1 MGYEVLED
9 EKPGYEVLPD
19 GQAGYEVIEEI
30 AAPEQA
36 EGPSAP
42 AKPTEPVQPSLI
54 GASLRSVGEQII
66 PGASAVAGTLLG
78 AAAGAPGG
86 PVGIAAGALAG
97 GTLGY
102 KIGETG
108 QQGLARLLAGEQ
120 GYEDYQRLREAD
132 RARYPIATTSLEIA
146 TPVAIGAGA
155 ARPTFAIDRFQQAF
169 KPQIAPVARATE
181 EATAGQPIRPGTVGE
196 AGFESGVKAP
206 EFKMPEPSKGYAIA
220 KTALRE
226 LKSEKVPTAVKA
238 EIATQPDTVRK
249 IYGVAAKRAE
259 LEDLPTDELSRVAR
273 ESTDPIESQGA
284 RALLYARNIDNDP
297 ASAAANLNEFVKM
310 NSQFGLGLR
319 NIQEYINTPAGYVS
333 TIKQQAESVGRK
345 IPAQVE
351 QRLTDLFTKS
361 KQSKDA
367 LKTAINNYRNTL
379 TDDSAR
385 LAEEAQKIA
394 QRDAVELQRYSRNVI
409 PKRFL
414 TETFPQAI
422 QLTLLTPL
430 SLTKNVFFNVNRA
443 VAQTGVRAIANVG
456 DSVISFLSK
465 SKQPKTIIQSPTTA
479 QAALG
484 GAISGFKEAGRT
496 FFKTGIP
503 EKAALAGEGVKGTDV
518 FRSLA
523 QAITGKDLVVN
534 ERGKV
539 AIADRIRKFAEGVI
553 GSYTEPMGRGLS
565 VGDLPFR
572 RAAEARLIAERALL
586 KGASKEEALAAA
598 RFPKK
603 SELSAIENEAA
614 RATFQQNTKLTSAI
628 QQVADWVSGIPV
640 IGPLLLRSNIPYIR
654 TPVNV
659 VSDVVDIAVP
669 PIAFV
674 KSIYY
679 ANKGDRRQALDMAA
693 RGIVGSVMGMAA
705 SALYRAGLIV
715 GSGGKSEKQRGIEY
729 EVQPQNTLNKSGLE
743 RLLRG
748 EDPSIQPGDEIRS
761 FENFGYLG
769 TVFNVYANV
778 LSKEGSSGIIEDA
791 ANVAFLGIPNVASYT
806 LNQTFL
812 KSTNTLLNA
821 INREQY
827 DGYLQSLYGSISSVA
842 FPGTLQAINRAYRE
856 YMVDIK
862 SDDKLQGFQN
872 VLKSKMPEFAA
883 NALNLEKLPL
893 TRNLWGEP
901 IRQTPEGEN
910 PFFYN
915 FFDVTRSRSVKS
927 DEANLF
933 LYKLWKNTK
942 NPDVLPS
949 VPDRNITIKGTTY
962 RLTEEQYADFQEEVG
977 RRRKALV
984 DRDVESP
991 TFIVAE
997 PEFQIKRL
1005 KKNYEKGFED
1015 GKKQFIKLNREDLV
1029 PLEK

>member
-19 GQAGYEVIEEI
+19 EQAGYEVIEEI
-30 AAPEQA
+30 QAPEQA
-36 EGPSAP
+36 EKPSARVE
-42 AKPTEPVQPSLI
+42 PTEPVQPSLI
-54 GASLRSVGEQII
+54 GASLRSVGEQVI

-155 ARPTFAIDRFQQAF
+155 ARPTLAIDRFQQAF
-169 KPQIAPVARATE
+169 KPQIAPVARIAEETAT
-181 EATAGQPIRPGTVGE
+181 GQPIRPGTVGE

-206 EFKMPEPSKGYAIA
+206 EFKMPEPAKGYAIA

-249 IYGVAAKRAE
+249 IYGVAAKRGE

-284 RALLYARNIDNDP
+284 RALLYARNIDSDP
-297 ASAAANLNEFVKM
+297 ASAAINLNEFVKM

-319 NIQEYINTPAGYVS
+319 NIQEYINTPAGYIS
-333 TIKQQAESVGRK
+333 TIRQQAESVGRK

-351 QRLTDLFTKS
+351 QRLADLFTKS

-379 TDDSAR
+379 TDDSAK

-430 SLTKNVFFNVNRA
+430 SLTKNIFFNVNRA

-456 DSVISFLSK
+456 DSVLSFL
-465 SKQPKTIIQSPTTA
+465 SKQPKTITQSPTTA
-479 QAALG
+479 RAALG

-534 ERGKV
+534 ERGRV
-539 AIADRIRKFAEGVI
+539 AVADRIRKFAEGVI

-572 RAAEARLIAERALL
+572 RAAEARLVTERALL
-586 KGASKEEALAAA
+586 GGASKEEALAAA

-614 RATFQQNTKLTSAI
+614 KATFQQNTKLTSAI
-628 QQVADWVSGIPV
+628 QRVADVIASIPAV
-640 IGPLLLRSNIPYIR
+640 GPLLLRANIPYIR

-679 ANKGDRRQALDMAA
+679 VNKGDRRQALDMAA
-693 RGIVGSVMGMAA
+693 RGMIGSVMGMAA
-705 SALYRAGLIV
+705 SALYRAGLIT
-715 GSGGKSEKQRGIEY
+715 GSAGKSEKQRGIEY
-729 EVQPQNTLNKSGLE
+729 EVQPPNTLNKSGLE
-743 RLLRG
+743 RLLHG
-748 EDPSIQPGDEIRS
+748 EDPSIQIGDEMRS

-778 LSKEGSSGIIEDA
+778 LSKDGSSGIIEDA

-901 IRQTPEGEN
+901 IKQTPEGEN

-927 DEANLF
+927 DESNLF
-933 LYKLWKNTK
+933 LYRLWKDTK

-949 VPDRNITIKGTTY
+949 VPGRNITIKGTTY

-984 DRDVESP
+984 DRDIESP

-1005 KKNYEKGFED
+1005 RKNYEKGFED

>member
-9 EKPGYEVLPD
+9 EKPGYEVLPEE
-19 GQAGYEVIEEI
+19 QAGYEVVEEI
-30 AAPEQA
+30 TTPKQTEKPSVQA
-36 EGPSAP
+36 E
-42 AKPTEPVQPSLI
+42 PTEPVRPSLI
-54 GASLRSVGEQII
+54 GASLRSVGEQVI

-132 RARYPIATTSLEIA
+132 KSRYPIATTSLEIA
-146 TPVAIGAGA
+146 TPIAIGAGA
-155 ARPTFAIDRFQQAF
+155 ARPTLAIDRFQQAF
-169 KPQIAPVARATE
+169 KPQIAPVARAAE
-181 EATAGQPIRPGTVGE
+181 EAAAGQPIRPGTVGE

-206 EFKMPEPSKGYAIA
+206 EFKMPEPPKGYAIA

-249 IYGVAAKRAE
+249 IYGVAAKRGE
-259 LEDLPTDELSRVAR
+259 LEDLPTDQLAKVAA
-273 ESTDPIESQGA
+273 ESLDENEAAGA
-284 RALLYARNIDNDP
+284 RALLYARNIDSNP
-297 ASAAANLNEFVKM
+297 STAAGNLNDFVKAA
-310 NSQFGLGLR
+310 SRFGLGLR
-319 NIQEYINTPAGYVS
+319 NVQEYINTPAGYFA
-333 TIKQQAESVGRK
+333 TIKAQADAIGKK
-345 IPAQVE
+345 IPSNVE
-351 QRLTDLFTKS
+351 QKIIELFSKS

-367 LKTAINNYRNTL
+367 LKAAINNYRNTL
-379 TDDSAR
+379 TDDAAKA
-385 LAEEAQKIA
+385 AEEAKKIA
-394 QRDAVELQRYSRNVI
+394 GNDATELQKYSRNVI

-414 TETFPQAI
+414 TETAPQAI

-430 SLTKNVFFNVNRA
+430 SLTKNLFFNVNRA

-456 DSVISFLSK
+456 DSVISFI
-465 SKQPKTIIQSPTTA
+465 SKQPKTITQNLTTA
-479 QAALG
+479 KA
-484 GAISGFKEAGRT
+484 GAIGALSGLKEAGKT
-496 FFKTGIP
+496 LFKTGIP
-503 EKAALAGEGVKGTDV
+503 EGAALSGEGVRGTDV
-518 FRSLA
+518 FKSLA
-523 QAITGKDLVVN
+523 QAITGKDMVVN
-534 ERGKV
+534 EKGKV
-539 AIADRIRKFAEGVI
+539 AVADRIRKFAEGVI

-572 RAAEARLIAERALL
+572 RAAEARLVAERALL
-586 KGASKEEALAAA
+586 GGASKEEALAAA

-614 RATFQQNTKLTSAI
+614 KATFQQNTKLTSAI
-628 QQVADWVSGIPV
+628 QRIADVVSGIPV
-640 IGPLLLRSNIPYIR
+640 VGPLLLKSNVPYTK
-654 TPVNV
+654 TPTNV
-659 VSDVVDIAVP
+659 VSDVVDVAVP

-679 ANKGDRRQALDMAA
+679 VNKGDRRQALDMAA
-693 RGIVGSVMGMAA
+693 RGIMGSVMGMAA
-705 SALYRAGLIV
+705 SALYRAGLIT
-715 GSGGKSEKQRGIEY
+715 GSAGKSEKQRGIEY
-729 EVQPQNTLNKSGLE
+729 EVQPPNTLNKSGLE

-827 DGYLQSLYGSISSVA
+827 DGYLQSLYGSVSSVA
-842 FPGTLQAINRAYRE
+842 FPGTLQAINRATRE

-893 TRNLWGEP
+893 TRNMWGEP
-901 IRQTPEGEN
+901 VKQTPEGEN

-927 DEANLF
+927 DESNLF
-933 LYKLWKNTK
+933 LYKLWKDTK

-949 VPDRNITIKGTTY
+949 VPGRNITIKGTTY

-984 DRDVESP
+984 DRDIESP

-1005 KKNYEKGFED
+1005 KSSYEKGLED
-1015 GKKQFIKLNREDLV
+1015 GRKQFIKLNREDLV
-1029 PLEK
+1029 PMEK

>member
-9 EKPGYEVLPD
+9 EKPGYEVLPEE
-19 GQAGYEVIEEI
+19 QAGYEVVEEI
-30 AAPEQA
+30 ATPEQTEKPSVQA
-36 EGPSAP
+36 E
-42 AKPTEPVQPSLI
+42 PTEPVRPSLI
-54 GASLRSVGEQII
+54 GASLRSVGEQVI

-132 RARYPIATTSLEIA
+132 KSRYPIATTSLEIA
-146 TPVAIGAGA
+146 TPIAIGAGA
-155 ARPTFAIDRFQQAF
+155 ARPTLAIDRFQQAF
-169 KPQIAPVARATE
+169 KPQIAPVARAAE
-181 EATAGQPIRPGTVGE
+181 EAAAGQPIRPGTVGE

-206 EFKMPEPSKGYAIA
+206 EFKMPEPPKGYAIA

-249 IYGVAAKRAE
+249 IYGVAAKRGE
-259 LEDLPTDELSRVAR
+259 LEDLPTNELEKIAR
-273 ESTDPIESQGA
+273 ESTDPIEVQGA
-284 RALLYARNIDNDP
+284 SALLYGRKVDENP
-297 ASAAANLNEFVKM
+297 ANAAANFNEFVKL
-310 NSQFGLGLR
+310 NSLFGLGLR
-319 NIQEYINTPAGYVS
+319 NAQEYINTPAGYVS
-333 TIKQQAESVGRK
+333 ILKQQAESVGRK

-351 QRLTDLFTKS
+351 QKLTDLFNKS

-367 LKTAINNYRNTL
+367 LKAAINNYRNNL
-379 TDDSAR
+379 TDDSAK
-385 LAEEAQKIA
+385 LAEEAQKTA

-414 TETFPQAI
+414 TETVPQAI

-430 SLTKNVFFNVNRA
+430 SLTKNIFFNVNRA

-465 SKQPKTIIQSPTTA
+465 QPKTIAQSPTTA
-479 QAALG
+479 RAALG
-484 GAISGFKEAGRT
+484 GAISGLKEAGRT

-518 FRSLA
+518 FKSLA

-534 ERGKV
+534 ERGRV
-539 AIADRIRKFAEGVI
+539 AVADRIRKFAEGVI
-553 GSYTEPMGRGLS
+553 GSYTEPMGRGLA

-614 RATFQQNTKLTSAI
+614 KATFQQNTKLTSAI
-628 QQVADWVSGIPV
+628 QRVADVIASIPAV
-640 IGPLLLRSNIPYIR
+640 GPLLLRANIPYIK

-705 SALYRAGLIV
+705 SALYRAGLIT
-715 GSGGKSEKQRGIEY
+715 GSAGKSEKQRGIEY
-729 EVQPQNTLNKSGLE
+729 EVQPPNTLNKSGLE

-827 DGYLQSLYGSISSVA
+827 DGYLQSLYGSVSSVA
-842 FPGTLQAINRAYRE
+842 FPGTLQAINRATRE

-893 TRNLWGEP
+893 TRNMWGEP
-901 IRQTPEGEN
+901 VKQTPEGEN

-927 DEANLF
+927 DESNLF
-933 LYKLWKNTK
+933 LYKIWKDTK

-949 VPDRNITIKGTTY
+949 VPGRNITIKGTTY
-962 RLTEEQYADFQEEVG
+962 RLTEEQYANFQEEVG

-991 TFIVAE
+991 TFIMAE

-1005 KKNYEKGFED
+1005 KSSYEKGLED
-1015 GKKQFIKLNREDLV
+1015 GRKQFIKLNREDLV
-1029 PLEK
+1029 PMEK

>member
-9 EKPGYEVLPD
+9 EKPGYEVLPEE
-19 GQAGYEVIEEI
+19 QAGYEVIEEI
-30 AAPEQA
+30 ATPEQA
-36 EGPSAP
+36 EATP
-42 AKPTEPVQPSLI
+42 ASVEPTEPIQPSLI
-54 GASLRSVGEQII
+54 GASLRSVGGQII

-146 TPVAIGAGA
+146 TPVAIGAGS
-155 ARPTFAIDRFQQAF
+155 ARPTLAIDRFQQAF
-169 KPQIAPVARATE
+169 KPQIAPVARAAE
-181 EATAGQPIRPGTVGE
+181 ENAIGQPIR
-196 AGFESGVKAP
+196 S
-206 EFKMPEPSKGYAIA
+206 EFKMPEPPEGYAIA
-220 KTALRE
+220 RTALRE

-259 LEDLPTDELSRVAR
+259 LDDLPTDELSRVAR

-319 NIQEYINTPAGYVS
+319 NIQEYINTPAGYIS

-345 IPAQVE
+345 IPKQVE

-367 LKTAINNYRNTL
+367 LKAAINNYRNTL

-394 QRDAVELQRYSRNVI
+394 QRDAVELRRYSRNVI

-465 SKQPKTIIQSPTTA
+465 QPKTITQSPTTA
-479 QAALG
+479 RAAIG
-484 GAISGFKEAGRT
+484 GAISGLGEAGRT

-523 QAITGKDLVVN
+523 QAVTGKDLVVN
-534 ERGKV
+534 QKGRV
-539 AIADRIRKFAEGVI
+539 AVADRVRKFAEGVI

-565 VGDLPFR
+565 VGDLPFK

-586 KGASKEEALAAA
+586 GGASKEEALAAA
-598 RFPKK
+598 RFPRK

-628 QQVADWVSGIPV
+628 QQVANVVSSIPV
-640 IGPLLLRSNIPYIR
+640 VGPLLLRSNIPYIK

-669 PIAFV
+669 PIAFS

-679 ANKGDRRQALDMAA
+679 AYKGDRRQALDMFA
-693 RGIVGSVMGMAA
+693 RGTVGSIMGMGA
-705 SALYRAGLIV
+705 SALYRAGLIT
-715 GSGGKSEKQRGIEY
+715 GSAGKSEKQRGIEY
-729 EVQPQNTLNKSGLE
+729 EVQPPNTLNKSGLE

-748 EDPSIQPGDEIRS
+748 EDPSVRLGDEMRS

-827 DGYLQSLYGSISSVA
+827 DGYLQALYGSISSVA

-901 IRQTPEGEN
+901 IKQTPEGEN

-933 LYKLWKNTK
+933 LYKLWKDTK

-949 VPDRNITIKGTTY
+949 VPGRNITIKGTTY

-977 RRRKALV
+977 RRRKAIV

-991 TFIVAE
+991 TFITAE

-1005 KKNYEKGFED
+1005 KNGYEKGLED
-1015 GKKQFIKLNREDLV
+1015 GRKQFIKLNREDLV

>member
-1 MGYEVLED
+1 
-9 EKPGYEVLPD
+9 
-19 GQAGYEVIEEI
+19 
-30 AAPEQA
+30 
-36 EGPSAP
+36 
-42 AKPTEPVQPSLI
+42 
-54 GASLRSVGEQII
+54 
-66 PGASAVAGTLLG
+66 
-78 AAAGAPGG
+78 
-86 PVGIAAGALAG
+86 
-97 GTLGY
+97 
-102 KIGETG
+102 
-108 QQGLARLLAGEQ
+108 
-120 GYEDYQRLREAD
+120 
-132 RARYPIATTSLEIA
+132 
-146 TPVAIGAGA
+146 
-155 ARPTFAIDRFQQAF
+155 
-169 KPQIAPVARATE
+169 
-181 EATAGQPIRPGTVGE
+181 
-196 AGFESGVKAP
+196 
-206 EFKMPEPSKGYAIA
+206 
-220 KTALRE
+220 LRE

-249 IYGVAAKRAE
+249 IYGVAAKRGE
-259 LEDLPTDELSRVAR
+259 LEDLPTDQLAKVAA
-273 ESTDPIESQGA
+273 ESLDENEAAGA
-284 RALLYARNIDNDP
+284 RALLYARNIDSNP
-297 ASAAANLNEFVKM
+297 STAAENLNEFVKAA
-310 NSQFGLGLR
+310 SRFGLGLR
-319 NIQEYINTPAGYVS
+319 NVQEYINTPAGYFA
-333 TIKQQAESVGRK
+333 TIKAQADAIGKK
-345 IPAQVE
+345 IPSNVE
-351 QRLTDLFTKS
+351 QKIIELFSKS

-367 LKTAINNYRNTL
+367 LKAAINNYRNTL

-385 LAEEAQKIA
+385 LAEEAQKNA

-465 SKQPKTIIQSPTTA
+465 QPKTITQSPTTA
-479 QAALG
+479 RAAIG
-484 GAISGFKEAGRT
+484 GAISGLGEAGRT

-523 QAITGKDLVVN
+523 QAVTGKDLVVN
-534 ERGKV
+534 QKGRV
-539 AIADRIRKFAEGVI
+539 AVADRVRKFAEGVI

-565 VGDLPFR
+565 VGDLPFK

-586 KGASKEEALAAA
+586 GGASKEEALAAA
-598 RFPKK
+598 RFPRK

-628 QQVADWVSGIPV
+628 QQVANVVSSIPV
-640 IGPLLLRSNIPYIR
+640 VGPLLLRSNIPYIK

-669 PIAFV
+669 PIAFS

-679 ANKGDRRQALDMAA
+679 AYKGDRRQALDMFA
-693 RGIVGSVMGMAA
+693 RGTVGSIMGMGA
-705 SALYRAGLIV
+705 SALYRAGLIT
-715 GSGGKSEKQRGIEY
+715 GSAGKSEKQRGIEY
-729 EVQPQNTLNKSGLE
+729 EVQPPNTLNKSGLE

-748 EDPSIQPGDEIRS
+748 EDPSVRLVDEMRS

-842 FPGTLQAINRAYRE
+842 FPGTLQAINRANRE
-856 YMVDIK
+856 YMVNIK

-901 IRQTPEGEN
+901 IKQTPEGEN

-933 LYKLWKNTK
+933 LYKLWKDTK

-949 VPDRNITIKGTTY
+949 VPGRNITIKGTTY

-977 RRRKALV
+977 RRRKAIV

-991 TFIVAE
+991 TFITAE

-1005 KKNYEKGFED
+1005 KNGYEKGLED
-1015 GKKQFIKLNREDLV
+1015 GRKQFIKLNREDLV

>member
-1 MGYEVLED
+1 
-9 EKPGYEVLPD
+9 
-19 GQAGYEVIEEI
+19 
-30 AAPEQA
+30 
-36 EGPSAP
+36 
-42 AKPTEPVQPSLI
+42 
-54 GASLRSVGEQII
+54 
-66 PGASAVAGTLLG
+66 
-78 AAAGAPGG
+78 
-86 PVGIAAGALAG
+86 
-97 GTLGY
+97 
-102 KIGETG
+102 
-108 QQGLARLLAGEQ
+108 
-120 GYEDYQRLREAD
+120 
-132 RARYPIATTSLEIA
+132 
-146 TPVAIGAGA
+146 
-155 ARPTFAIDRFQQAF
+155 
-169 KPQIAPVARATE
+169 
-181 EATAGQPIRPGTVGE
+181 
-196 AGFESGVKAP
+196 
-206 EFKMPEPSKGYAIA
+206 MPEPPEGYAIA
-220 KTALRE
+220 RTALRE

-249 IYGVAAKRAE
+249 IYGVAAKRGE
-259 LEDLPTDELSRVAR
+259 LEDLPTDQLAKVAA
-273 ESTDPIESQGA
+273 ESLDENEAAGA
-284 RALLYARNIDNDP
+284 RALLYARNIDSNP
-297 ASAAANLNEFVKM
+297 STAAENLNEFVKAA
-310 NSQFGLGLR
+310 SRFGLGLR
-319 NIQEYINTPAGYVS
+319 NVQEYINTPAGYFA
-333 TIKQQAESVGRK
+333 TIKAQADAIGKK
-345 IPAQVE
+345 IPSNVE
-351 QRLTDLFTKS
+351 QKIIELFSKS

-367 LKTAINNYRNTL
+367 LKAAINNYRNTL

-385 LAEEAQKIA
+385 LAEEAQKNA

-465 SKQPKTIIQSPTTA
+465 QPKTITQSPTTA
-479 QAALG
+479 RAAIG
-484 GAISGFKEAGRT
+484 GAISGLGEAGRT

-523 QAITGKDLVVN
+523 QAVTGKDLVVN
-534 ERGKV
+534 QKGRV
-539 AIADRIRKFAEGVI
+539 AVADRVRKFAEGVI

-565 VGDLPFR
+565 VGDLPFK

-586 KGASKEEALAAA
+586 GGASKEEALAAA
-598 RFPKK
+598 RFPRK

-628 QQVADWVSGIPV
+628 QQVANVVSSIPV
-640 IGPLLLRSNIPYIR
+640 VGPLLLRSNIPYIK

-669 PIAFV
+669 PIAFS

-679 ANKGDRRQALDMAA
+679 AYKGDRRQALDMFA
-693 RGIVGSVMGMAA
+693 RGTVGSIMGMGA
-705 SALYRAGLIV
+705 SALYRAGLIT
-715 GSGGKSEKQRGIEY
+715 GSAGKSEKQRGIEY
-729 EVQPQNTLNKSGLE
+729 EVQPPNTLNKSGLE

-748 EDPSIQPGDEIRS
+748 EDPSVRLGDEMRS

-842 FPGTLQAINRAYRE
+842 FPGTLQAINRANRE
-856 YMVDIK
+856 YMVNIK

-901 IRQTPEGEN
+901 IKQTPEGEN

-933 LYKLWKNTK
+933 LYKLWKDTK

-949 VPDRNITIKGTTY
+949 VPGRNITIKGTTY

-977 RRRKALV
+977 RRRKAIV

-991 TFIVAE
+991 TFITAE

-1005 KKNYEKGFED
+1005 KNGYEKGLED
-1015 GKKQFIKLNREDLV
+1015 GRKQFIKLNREDLV

>member
-19 GQAGYEVIEEI
+19 EQVGYEVIEEVPV
-30 AAPEQA
+30 AKQEEKTVAP
-36 EGPSAP
+36 S
-42 AKPTEPVQPSLI
+42 EPVKPSLV

-97 GTLGY
+97 GTIGY

-108 QQGLARLLAGEQ
+108 QQGLARLLAGEK

-132 RARYPIATTSLEIA
+132 KARYPIATTSLEIA
-146 TPVAIGAGA
+146 TPMAIGAA
-155 ARPTFAIDRFQQAF
+155 ASRPTLAIDKFQQAF
-169 KPQIAPVARATE
+169 KPQIAPAAKAAE
-181 EATAGQPIRPGTVGE
+181 EIPVGQPIRPGTVGE

-206 EFKMPEPSKGYAIA
+206 EFKMPKPPEGYKIA

-226 LKSEKVPTAVKA
+226 LESEKVPTAMKA
-238 EIATQPDTVRK
+238 EIAKQPDTVRK
-249 IYGVAAKRAE
+249 IYGVAAKRGE
-259 LEDLPTDELSRVAR
+259 LEDLSTNELEKIAR
-273 ESTDPIESQGA
+273 ESTDPIEVQGA
-284 RALLYARNIDNDP
+284 NALLSGRKIDENP
-297 ASAAANLNEFVKM
+297 ANAAANFNEFVKL
-310 NSQFGLGLR
+310 NSLSGLVLR
-319 NIQEYINTPAGYVS
+319 NAQEYINTPEGYIS
-333 TIKQQAESVGRK
+333 IIRQQAQSVGRK
-345 IPAQVE
+345 IPTQVE

-361 KQSKDA
+361 KQSKDS
-367 LKTAINNYRNTL
+367 LKAAINNYRNTL
-379 TDDSAR
+379 TDESAK
-385 LAEEAQKIA
+385 LAEEAQKVA

-409 PKRFL
+409 PKRFF
-414 TETFPQAI
+414 TETAPQAI

-430 SLTKNVFFNVNRA
+430 SLTKNIFFNVNRA
-443 VAQTGVRAIANVG
+443 VAQAGVRTIANVG

-465 SKQPKTIIQSPTTA
+465 QPKTIIQGPTTA

-496 FFKTGIP
+496 LFKTGIP

-518 FRSLA
+518 FKSLA

-534 ERGKV
+534 EKGKV
-539 AIADRIRKFAEGVI
+539 AVADRVRKFAEGLI
-553 GSYTEPMGRGLS
+553 GSYTEPLGRGLA

-572 RAAEARLIAERALL
+572 RSAEARLLAEKALL
-586 KGASKEEALAAA
+586 GGASKEEALAAA

-614 RATFQQNTKLTSAI
+614 KATFQQNTKLTSAI
-628 QQVADWVSGIPV
+628 QRVADVIAGIPV
-640 IGPLLLRSNIPYIR
+640 AGPLLLRANIPYIK

-669 PIAFV
+669 PIAFS

-679 ANKGDRRQALDMAA
+679 ASKGDRRQALDMAA

-705 SALYRAGLIV
+705 SALYRAGLIT
-715 GSGGKSEKQRGIEY
+715 GSAGKSEKQRGIQY
-729 EVQPQNTLNKSGLE
+729 EVQPPNTLNKSGLE
-743 RLLRG
+743 RLLKG
-748 EDPSIQPGDEIRS
+748 EDPSIRPGDEIKS

-827 DGYLQSLYGSISSVA
+827 DGYLQALYGSISSIA
-842 FPGTLQAINRAYRE
+842 LPGTLQAINRANRE

-862 SDDKLQGFQN
+862 ADNNLKGFQN
-872 VLKSKMPEFAA
+872 VLQSKMPEFAA
-883 NALNLEKLPL
+883 DALNLEKLPL
-893 TRNLWGEP
+893 KRNLWGEP
-901 IRQTPEGEN
+901 IKQTPEGEN

-933 LYKLWKNTK
+933 LYKLWKDTK
-942 NPDVLPS
+942 NQDVLPS
-949 VPDRNITIKGTTY
+949 VPGRNITIKGTTY

-984 DRDVESP
+984 DRDIESP
-991 TFIVAE
+991 TFITAE

-1005 KKNYEKGFED
+1005 KNNYDKGLED
-1015 GKKQFIKLNREDLV
+1015 GRKQFIKLNREDLV

>member
-9 EKPGYEVLPD
+9 EKPGYEVLPEE
-19 GQAGYEVIEEI
+19 QAGYEVIEEI
-30 AAPEQA
+30 ATPEQA
-36 EGPSAP
+36 EATP
-42 AKPTEPVQPSLI
+42 ASVEPAEPIQPSLI
-54 GASLRSVGEQII
+54 GASLRSVGGQII

-146 TPVAIGAGA
+146 TPVAIGAGS
-155 ARPTFAIDRFQQAF
+155 ARPTLAIDRFQQAF
-169 KPQIAPVARATE
+169 KPQIAPVARAAE
-181 EATAGQPIRPGTVGE
+181 ETATGQPIR
-196 AGFESGVKAP
+196 P
-206 EFKMPEPSKGYAIA
+206 EFKMPEPPEGYAIA
-220 KTALRE
+220 RTALRE

-259 LEDLPTDELSRVAR
+259 LDDLPTDELSRVAR

-319 NIQEYINTPAGYVS
+319 NIQEYINTPAGYIS

-345 IPAQVE
+345 IPKQVE

-367 LKTAINNYRNTL
+367 LKAAINNYRNTL

-394 QRDAVELQRYSRNVI
+394 QRDAVELRRYSRNVI

-465 SKQPKTIIQSPTTA
+465 QPKTITQSPTTA
-479 QAALG
+479 RAAIG
-484 GAISGFKEAGRT
+484 GAISGLGEAGRT

-523 QAITGKDLVVN
+523 QAVTGKDLVVN
-534 ERGKV
+534 QKGRV
-539 AIADRIRKFAEGVI
+539 AVADRVRKFAEGVI

-565 VGDLPFR
+565 VGDLPFK

-586 KGASKEEALAAA
+586 GGASKEEALAAA
-598 RFPKK
+598 RFPRK

-614 RATFQQNTKLTSAI
+614 GATFQQNTKLTSAI
-628 QQVADWVSGIPV
+628 QQVANVVSSIPV
-640 IGPLLLRSNIPYIR
+640 VGPLLLRSNIPYIK

-669 PIAFV
+669 PIAFS

-679 ANKGDRRQALDMAA
+679 AYKGDRRQALDMFA
-693 RGIVGSVMGMAA
+693 RGTVGSIMGMGA
-705 SALYRAGLIV
+705 SALYRAGLIT
-715 GSGGKSEKQRGIEY
+715 GSAGKSEKQRGIEY
-729 EVQPQNTLNKSGLE
+729 EVQPPNTLNKSGLE

-748 EDPSIQPGDEIRS
+748 EDPSVRLGDEMRS

-842 FPGTLQAINRAYRE
+842 FPGTLQAINRANRE
-856 YMVDIK
+856 YMVNIK

-901 IRQTPEGEN
+901 IKQTPEGEN

-933 LYKLWKNTK
+933 LYKLWKDTK

-949 VPDRNITIKGTTY
+949 VPGRNITIKGTTY

-977 RRRKALV
+977 RRRKAIV

-991 TFIVAE
+991 TFITAE

-1005 KKNYEKGFED
+1005 KNGYEKGLED
-1015 GKKQFIKLNREDLV
+1015 GRKQFIKLNREDLV

>member
-19 GQAGYEVIEEI
+19 EQAGYEVIEEI

-36 EGPSAP
+36 GGPSAP

-132 RARYPIATTSLEIA
+132 KARYPIATTSLEIA

-155 ARPTFAIDRFQQAF
+155 ARPTLAIDRFQQAF
-169 KPQIAPVARATE
+169 KPQIAPVSRAAE
-181 EATAGQPIRPGTVGE
+181 ETVTGQPIRPGTVGE

-206 EFKMPEPSKGYAIA
+206 EFKMPKPPEGYAIA
-220 KTALRE
+220 RTALRE

-284 RALLYARNIDNDP
+284 RALLYARNIDSDP

-319 NIQEYINTPAGYVS
+319 NIQEYINTPAGYIS
-333 TIKQQAESVGRK
+333 TIRQQAESVGRK

-361 KQSKDA
+361 KKSKDA

-456 DSVISFLSK
+456 DSVLSFL
-465 SKQPKTIIQSPTTA
+465 SKQPKTITQSPTTA
-479 QAALG
+479 RAALG
-484 GAISGFKEAGRT
+484 GAISGFREAGRT

-503 EKAALAGEGVKGTDV
+503 EKAALSGEGIKGTDV

-534 ERGKV
+534 ERGRV
-539 AIADRIRKFAEGVI
+539 AVADRIRKFAEGVI
-553 GSYTEPMGRGLS
+553 GLYTEPMGRGLS

-572 RAAEARLIAERALL
+572 RAAEARLIAESALL

-603 SELSAIENEAA
+603 SELRSIENEAA
-614 RATFQQNTKLTSAI
+614 KATFQQNTKLTSAI
-628 QQVADWVSGIPV
+628 QRVADVIASIPAV
-640 IGPLLLRSNIPYIR
+640 GPLLLRANIPYIR

-679 ANKGDRRQALDMAA
+679 ANKKDRRQALDMAA

-705 SALYRAGLIV
+705 SALYRAGLIT
-715 GSGGKSEKQRGIEY
+715 GSAGKSEKQRGIEY
-729 EVQPQNTLNKSGLE
+729 EVQPPNTLNKSGLE

-748 EDPSIQPGDEIRS
+748 EDPSIQPGDEIIS

-827 DGYLQSLYGSISSVA
+827 DGYLQSLYGSVSSVA
-842 FPGTLQAINRAYRE
+842 FPGTLQAINRATKE

-901 IRQTPEGEN
+901 IKQTPEGEN

-927 DEANLF
+927 DESNLF
-933 LYKLWKNTK
+933 LYKLWKDTR

-949 VPDRNITIKGTTY
+949 VPGRNITIKGTTY

>member
-19 GQAGYEVIEEI
+19 EQAGYEVIEEI
-30 AAPEQA
+30 STPELAEKPPAPSE
-36 EGPSAP
+36 
-42 AKPTEPVQPSLI
+42 PTEPIQPSLI
-54 GASLRSVGEQII
+54 GASLRSVGGQII

-120 GYEDYQRLREAD
+120 GYEDYQRLRESD

-155 ARPTFAIDRFQQAF
+155 ARPTLAIDRFQQAF
-169 KPQIAPVARATE
+169 KPQITPVARAAE
-181 EATAGQPIRPGTVGE
+181 ETATGQPIRPGAVGE

-206 EFKMPEPSKGYAIA
+206 EFKMPQPPEGYAIA
-220 KTALRE
+220 RTALRE
-226 LKSEKVPTAVKA
+226 LKSEKVPTAMKA

-249 IYGVAAKRAE
+249 IYGVAAKRGE
-259 LEDLPTDELSRVAR
+259 LDDLPTNELEKIAR
-273 ESTDPIESQGA
+273 ESTDPIEVQGA
-284 RALLYARNIDNDP
+284 SALLAGRRIDENP
-297 ASAAANLNEFVKM
+297 ANAAANFNEFVKL
-310 NSQFGLGLR
+310 NSLFGLGMR
-319 NIQEYINTPAGYVS
+319 NAQEYINTPAGYVS
-333 TIKQQAESVGRK
+333 IIRQQAESVGRK
-345 IPAQVE
+345 IPPQVE
-351 QRLTDLFTKS
+351 QRLSDLFTKS

-379 TDDSAR
+379 TDESAR

-414 TETFPQAI
+414 TETVPQAI

-430 SLTKNVFFNVNRA
+430 SLTKNIFFNINRA
-443 VAQTGVRAIANVG
+443 VAQAGVRSIANVG

-465 SKQPKTIIQSPTTA
+465 QKQPKTIIQSPVTL
-479 QAALG
+479 QAGMAG
-484 GAISGFKEAGRT
+484 KISGLKEAGRT

-503 EKAALAGEGVKGTDV
+503 EKSALAGEGVKGTDV

-539 AIADRIRKFAEGVI
+539 AVADRIRKFAEGII

-565 VGDLPFR
+565 VGDLPFKR
-572 RAAEARLIAERALL
+572 GEEARLLAERALL
-586 KGASKEEALAAA
+586 KGASREEALAAA

-628 QQVADWVSGIPV
+628 QRVADVIAGIPV
-640 IGPLLLRSNIPYIR
+640 VGPLLLRSNIPYIK

-679 ANKGDRRQALDMAA
+679 AIKKDRRQALDMAA

-705 SALYRAGLIV
+705 SALYRAGLLT
-715 GSGGKSEKQRGIEY
+715 GSAGKSKKQRGIEY
-729 EVQPQNTLNKSGLE
+729 EVQPPNTLNKSGLE

-827 DGYLQSLYGSISSVA
+827 DGYLQALYGSISSVA

-856 YMVDIK
+856 YMVDVK

-872 VLKSKMPEFAA
+872 VLKSKMPEFAV

-901 IRQTPEGEN
+901 IKQTPEGEN

-927 DEANLF
+927 DESNLF
-933 LYKLWKNTK
+933 LYRLWKDTK
-942 NPDVLPS
+942 NPDALPS
-949 VPDRNITIKGTTY
+949 VPGRNITIKGTTY
-962 RLTEEQYADFQEEVG
+962 RLTEEQYADLQEEVG

-1015 GKKQFIKLNREDLV
+1015 GKKKFIKLNREDLV